1 MDNLQF
7 IQCIYYGKNLYSDS
21 MTQEQLDVLHIES
34 GIEGIISKMIEEN
47 RIVFLTGNPGD
58 GKTFIIKYQ
67 EDKLNDAYKVPD
79 LNSID
84 LDSDKGKELVE
95 NLYKCYCENKPAI
108 IAANEFP
115 FHALAIRLKHEH
127 PDMYEELN
135 NVRNNIL
142 HIGYTSFNLKKIC
155 IIDLNERN
163 LLDPSCNVVGIIL
176 TKFTQML
183 SLYRNTNIV
192 LAHNIDALSDQNIQ
206 AQIGKIF
213 ENISLTGQHFVIRDI
228 LLSIANILVKC
239 TDPDIEG
246 SGFYYDA
253 LFEGNNDVMNYAS
266 QFDPI
271 RLSCPTLDERIWNG
285 DMKDGWI
292 LGEPEKW
299 PINVTS
305 EEGGVE
311 AATELFKSIKRRF
324 FFENIYAKELAGLQP
339 LDFNE
344 CVSVFMKI
352 KQDNKII
359 KRMII
364 GSMNRIFLSSDKE
377 TEKLRVWTSHNYDL
391 SRNIAAAVS
400 TRYIDIDDLEL
411 VYPEPVDWLK
421 DMEYIPSKIILFY
434 KKKPDCRLDIDVEF
448 LRRLIM
454 IKNGYPS
461 SLLSEQYE
469 QAIIQFAKR
478 MESLEAC
485 KDYSDGEILVCNRK
499 TGESHKIYVDNAKY
513 SLGIGSEVGFS
524 WQ

>member
-21 MTQEQLDVLHIES
+21 MTQEQLDVLHIKS
-34 GIEGIISKMIEEN
+34 GIEGIISKMIQEN

-67 EDKLNDAYKVPD
+67 MDKLKKAYIIPD

-84 LDSDKGKELVE
+84 LESEKGRDLID
-95 NLYKCYCENKPAI
+95 NLYNCYINSKPAI

-115 FHALAIRLKHEH
+115 FHALAIRLKYEH

-135 NVRNNIL
+135 VVRNNIL
-142 HIGYTSFNLKKIC
+142 HIGYTSLGLKKIC

-163 LLDPSCNVVGIIL
+163 LLDPDSNVVGIIL
-176 TKFTQML
+176 SKFTEML
-183 SLYRNTNIV
+183 RPYMTTNSV
-192 LAHNIDALSDQNIQ
+192 LAHNIDALSEKSIQ
-206 AQIGKIF
+206 AQVGRIF
-213 ENISLTGQHFVIRDI
+213 ENISLTGKHFVIRDI
-228 LLSIANILVKC
+228 LLSLANILVKC
-239 TDPDIEG
+239 TDSGIED

-253 LFEGNNDVMNYAS
+253 LFEGDNDVMNYAA

-271 RLSCPTLDERIWNG
+271 LLSIPTLDEKIWNG
-285 DMKDGWI
+285 NMSEGWL
-292 LGEPEKW
+292 LGIPNKW
-299 PINVTS
+299 PIQITTN
-305 EEGGVE
+305 EGGVE

-324 FFENIYAKELAGLQP
+324 FFENIYAEELCGLQP
-339 LDFNE
+339 LDFKE
-344 CVSVFMKI
+344 CTSIFLKI
-352 KQDNKII
+352 KQDNTRI
-359 KRMII
+359 KRMIV
-364 GSMNRIFLSSDKE
+364 GNMNKIFLSSDKE

-391 SRNIAAAVS
+391 SRTITAAVS

-434 KKKPDCRLDIDVEF
+434 RKKPECRLDIDVEF

-454 IKNGYPS
+454 VKNGYPA

-469 QAIIQFAKR
+469 QSIIRFTKK
-478 MESLEAC
+478 MEALNAC
-485 KDYSDGEILVCNRK
+485 KDYPDGKILVCNRK
-499 TGESHKIYVDNAKY
+499 TGMSQNIYVDNAKY
-513 SLGIGSEVGFS
+513 SLGNEADFS